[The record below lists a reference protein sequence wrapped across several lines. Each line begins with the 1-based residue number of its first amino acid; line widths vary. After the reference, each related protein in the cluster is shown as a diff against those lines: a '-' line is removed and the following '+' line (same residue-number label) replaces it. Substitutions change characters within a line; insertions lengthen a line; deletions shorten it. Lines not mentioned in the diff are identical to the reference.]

1 MKTKIN
7 DKNSAAIEAALK
19 KSNGN
24 ATAHT
29 FRSVEKPVGGIY
41 KVGSYWTL
49 EFPAPL
55 GVTTHESLKA
65 ATEAAKKAGLAVK
78 RWYNCDEAK

>member
-1 MKTKIN
+1 M
-7 DKNSAAIEAALK
+7 
-19 KSNGN
+19 
-24 ATAHT
+24 TA
-29 FRSVEKPVGGIY
+29 KPVGGIY

>member
-1 MKTKIN
+1 M
-7 DKNSAAIEAALK
+7 
-19 KSNGN
+19 
-24 ATAHT
+24 TAKPT
-29 FRSVEKPVGGIY
+29 AKPVGGIY
-41 KVGSYWTL
+41 KVGNSWTL